1 MNALAVIYVNDHLQ
15 MLDAEARHARLASL
29 AGRRSLRDR
38 LGSALSSLRG
48 MFVGDTSGTTVPKLN
63 NYPYGG

>member
-29 AGRRSLRDR
+29 VGRRTLRER
-38 LGSALSSLRG
+38 LGSALSSVRG
-48 MFVGDTSGTTVPKLN
+48 ILGGDSNSSTVPKLS
-63 NYPYGG
+63 NYPFGG

>member
-1 MNALAVIYVNDHLQ
+1 MNALAVIYVNDHLK

-38 LGSALSSLRG
+38 LGSAIGSLRG
-48 MFVGDTSGTTVPKLN
+48 VLGSDVSGTTVPKLT